1 MNLLGYE
8 LAMRVHRRNRQV
20 NQDLARRRRLVTDP
34 HAPSQLATQSPGCF
48 SSPVEPVNAGG
59 RRTDGCP
66 GLCTDE
72 KTVAFHPPLVVV
84 EPAPGRAMPGTQ
96 L

>member
-1 MNLLGYE
+1 MNLLAYE

-20 NQDLARRRRLVTDP
+20 NQDLARRRRLFTDS

-66 GLCTDE
+66 GLRTDE
-72 KTVAFHPPLVVV
+72 KTV
-84 EPAPGRAMPGTQ
+84 
-96 L
+96 